1 MQLFLTEVTSKMASN
16 EYVIPGHYEDLTPA
30 PQLDQKTL
38 NKMAWRSCFLQA
50 SFNYERMQAAGW
62 LYSIIPGLEK
72 IHTNKND
79 LAASMSHNLEFFNTH
94 PFLVTFV
101 MGIVL
106 SLEQN
111 KVDIPTI
118 RAVRVAAM
126 GPLGGIGDALFWLT
140 LVPIT
145 AGITSNMAINGNAA
159 APIIFLVIFNA
170 VQFALRFWLMNWSYK
185 LGTSAI
191 DALTANMQAFTRAAS
206 IMGVFVVGCLVVTMG
221 GTQINLQIPNGTTR
235 GIAAHTVV
243 VSEEEAENFTGLEGI
258 DTETAEAGTMAMT
271 DADGNALTATDAD
284 GKVNQVSIPG
294 PVEPEEPV
302 IPEESS
308 SSSGGGSATLS
319 APASPLPG
327 LTVTDKD
334 GQRIS
339 YTSTQS
345 GNTLTVCVGRFTASL
360 HASLS
365 ALRQLRAE
373 GIETITFQTI
383 LCSTTL
389 SLDEL
394 LAMGGEDA
402 EVVLTH
408 HIRSSTLTVGGKAV

>member
-1 MQLFLTEVTSKMASN
+1 
-16 EYVIPGHYEDLTPA
+16 
-30 PQLDQKTL
+30 
-38 NKMAWRSCFLQA
+38 
-50 SFNYERMQAAGW
+50 
-62 LYSIIPGLEK
+62 
-72 IHTNKND
+72 
-79 LAASMSHNLEFFNTH
+79 MSHNLEFFNTH

-235 GIAAHTVV
+235 GLAPTTVI
-243 VSEEEAENFTGLEGI
+243 VSEKEAENFTGMEGI
-258 DTETAEAGTMAMT
+258 DTETAEAGTIAMT
-271 DADGNALTATDAD
+271 DEDGNALTATDAD
-284 GKVNQVSIPG
+284 GNEVKCGVADLGNG
-294 PVEPEEPV
+294 M
-302 IPEESS
+302 ESVTY
-308 SSSGGGSATLS
+308 A
-319 APASPLPG
+319 
-327 LTVTDKD
+327 TVTEDPVNFSVAD
-334 GQRIS
+334 
-339 YTSTQS
+339 TL
-345 GNTLTVCVGRFTASL
+345 NTIVPKLVPLMLTLLLYYMFAKHSWTPTK
-360 HASLS
+360 
-365 ALRQLRAE
+365 
-373 GIETITFQTI
+373 GILLLFVLGI
-383 LCSTTL
+383 LGAGPLGLWPS
-389 SLDEL
+389 
-394 LAMGGEDA
+394 
-402 EVVLTH
+402 
-408 HIRSSTLTVGGKAV
+408 IW

>member
-1 MQLFLTEVTSKMASN
+1 MASN
-16 EYVIPGHYEDLTPA
+16 EYVIPEHYEDLTPA

-79 LAASMSHNLEFFNTH
+79 LAASMRHNLEFFNTH

-111 KVDIPTI
+111 KGDIPTI

-235 GIAAHTVV
+235 GLSATTVI
-243 VSEEEAENFTGLEGI
+243 VSEKEAENFTGMEGI
-258 DTETAEAGTMAMT
+258 DTETAEAGTIAMT
-271 DADGNALTATDAD
+271 DEDGNALTATDAD
-284 GKVNQVSIPG
+284 GNEVKCGVADLGNG
-294 PVEPEEPV
+294 M
-302 IPEESS
+302 ESVTY
-308 SSSGGGSATLS
+308 A
-319 APASPLPG
+319 
-327 LTVTDKD
+327 TVTEDPVNFSVAD
-334 GQRIS
+334 
-339 YTSTQS
+339 TL
-345 GNTLTVCVGRFTASL
+345 NTIVPKLVPLMLTLLLYYMFAKHSWTPTK
-360 HASLS
+360 
-365 ALRQLRAE
+365 
-373 GIETITFQTI
+373 GILLLFVLGI
-383 LCSTTL
+383 LGAGPLGLWPS
-389 SLDEL
+389 
-394 LAMGGEDA
+394 
-402 EVVLTH
+402 
-408 HIRSSTLTVGGKAV
+408 IW

>member
-1 MQLFLTEVTSKMASN
+1 MASN
-16 EYVIPGHYEDLTPA
+16 EYVIPEHYEDLTPA

-235 GIAAHTVV
+235 GLAPTTVI
-243 VSEEEAENFTGLEGI
+243 VSEKEAENFTGMEGI
-258 DTETAEAGTMAMT
+258 DTETAEAGTIAMT
-271 DADGNALTATDAD
+271 DEDGNALTAVDAD
-284 GKVNQVSIPG
+284 GNEVKCGVADLGNSM
-294 PVEPEEPV
+294 
-302 IPEESS
+302 ESVTY
-308 SSSGGGSATLS
+308 A
-319 APASPLPG
+319 
-327 LTVTDKD
+327 TVTEDPVNFSVAD
-334 GQRIS
+334 
-339 YTSTQS
+339 TL
-345 GNTLTVCVGRFTASL
+345 NTIVPKLVPLMLTLLLYYMFAKHSWTPTK
-360 HASLS
+360 
-365 ALRQLRAE
+365 
-373 GIETITFQTI
+373 GILLLFVLGI
-383 LCSTTL
+383 LGAGPLGLWPS
-389 SLDEL
+389 
-394 LAMGGEDA
+394 
-402 EVVLTH
+402 
-408 HIRSSTLTVGGKAV
+408 IW

>member
-1 MQLFLTEVTSKMASN
+1 MASN
-16 EYVIPGHYEDLTPA
+16 EYVIPEHYEDLTPA

-62 LYSIIPGLEK
+62 LYSIIPGLET

-235 GIAAHTVV
+235 GLAPTTVI
-243 VSEEEAENFTGLEGI
+243 VSEKEAENFTGMEGI
-258 DTETAEAGTMAMT
+258 DTETAEAGTIAMT
-271 DADGNALTATDAD
+271 DEDGNALTAVDAD
-284 GKVNQVSIPG
+284 GNEVKCGVADLGNG
-294 PVEPEEPV
+294 M
-302 IPEESS
+302 ESVTY
-308 SSSGGGSATLS
+308 A
-319 APASPLPG
+319 
-327 LTVTDKD
+327 TVTEDPVNFSVAD
-334 GQRIS
+334 
-339 YTSTQS
+339 TL
-345 GNTLTVCVGRFTASL
+345 NTIVPKLVPLMLTLLLYYMFAKHSWTPTK
-360 HASLS
+360 
-365 ALRQLRAE
+365 
-373 GIETITFQTI
+373 GILLLFVLGI
-383 LCSTTL
+383 LGAGPLGLWPS
-389 SLDEL
+389 
-394 LAMGGEDA
+394 
-402 EVVLTH
+402 
-408 HIRSSTLTVGGKAV
+408 IW

>member
-1 MQLFLTEVTSKMASN
+1 MASN
-16 EYVIPGHYEDLTPA
+16 EYVIPEHYEDLTPA

-145 AGITSNMAINGNAA
+145 AGI
-159 APIIFLVIFNA
+159 
-170 VQFALRFWLMNWSYK
+170 
-185 LGTSAI
+185 
-191 DALTANMQAFTRAAS
+191 
-206 IMGVFVVGCLVVTMG
+206 
-221 GTQINLQIPNGTTR
+221 LQHGHQR
-235 GIAAHTVV
+235 QRRC
-243 VSEEEAENFTGLEGI
+243 
-258 DTETAEAGTMAMT
+258 
-271 DADGNALTATDAD
+271 ADH
-284 GKVNQVSIPG
+284 
-294 PVEPEEPV
+294 
-302 IPEESS
+302 
-308 SSSGGGSATLS
+308 
-319 APASPLPG
+319 LPG
-327 LTVTDKD
+327 DL
-334 GQRIS
+334 QRRP
-339 YTSTQS
+339 
-345 GNTLTVCVGRFTASL
+345 VRPA
-360 HASLS
+360 
-365 ALRQLRAE
+365 
-373 GIETITFQTI
+373 
-383 LCSTTL
+383 
-389 SLDEL
+389 L
-394 LAMGGEDA
+394 LAHEL
-402 EVVLTH
+402 VLQAWH
-408 HIRSSTLTVGGKAV
+408 QRY

>member
-1 MQLFLTEVTSKMASN
+1 MASN
-16 EYVIPGHYEDLTPA
+16 EYVIPEHYEDLTPA

-72 IHTNKND
+72 IHANKND

-159 APIIFLVIFNA
+159 APIIFLVIFNV

-235 GIAAHTVV
+235 GLSATTVI
-243 VSEEEAENFTGLEGI
+243 VSEKEAENFTGMEGI
-258 DTETAEAGTMAMT
+258 DTETAEAGTIAMT
-271 DADGNALTATDAD
+271 DEDGNALTASDAD
-284 GKVNQVSIPG
+284 GNA
-294 PVEPEEPV
+294 VECGV
-302 IPEESS
+302 TDLGNGMESVTY
-308 SSSGGGSATLS
+308 G
-319 APASPLPG
+319 
-327 LTVTDKD
+327 TVTEDPVNFSVAD
-334 GQRIS
+334 
-339 YTSTQS
+339 TL
-345 GNTLTVCVGRFTASL
+345 NTIVPKLVPLMLTLLLYYMFAKHSWTPTK
-360 HASLS
+360 
-365 ALRQLRAE
+365 
-373 GIETITFQTI
+373 GILLLFVLGI
-383 LCSTTL
+383 LGAGPLGLWPS
-389 SLDEL
+389 
-394 LAMGGEDA
+394 
-402 EVVLTH
+402 
-408 HIRSSTLTVGGKAV
+408 IW